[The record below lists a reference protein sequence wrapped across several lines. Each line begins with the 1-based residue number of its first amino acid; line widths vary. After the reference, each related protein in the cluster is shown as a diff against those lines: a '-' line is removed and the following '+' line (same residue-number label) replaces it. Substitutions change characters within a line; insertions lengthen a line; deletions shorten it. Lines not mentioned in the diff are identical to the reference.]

1 MGIRTK
7 NALKWMAGSIA
18 WILAF
23 LIMNAE
29 SATRV
34 ACPRDHALARAMRSA
49 RELTGLET
57 IEKLSVRST
66 YRYEFRFSGGKR
78 ANVAIDPESCDTL
91 EVETYE

>member
-7 NALKWMAGSIA
+7 NALKWMAGSVA

-29 SATRV
+29 SATRA
-34 ACPRDHALARAMRSA
+34 ACPPDTGLARALRSA

-57 IEKLSVRST
+57 IEKLSTEGAFR
-66 YRYEFRFSGGKR
+66 YRVEFTGGKK
-78 ANVAIDPESCDTL
+78 ALVSIDSRSCDTL
-91 EVETYE
+91 EVETTQ